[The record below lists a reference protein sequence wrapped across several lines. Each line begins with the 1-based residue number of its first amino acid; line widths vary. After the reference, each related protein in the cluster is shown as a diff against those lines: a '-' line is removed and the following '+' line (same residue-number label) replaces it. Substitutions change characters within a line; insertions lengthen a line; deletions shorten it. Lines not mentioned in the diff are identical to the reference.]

1 MTVSFDICTV
11 AFLQKIGV
19 YKKYLSFQNL
29 VYSKR
34 CYAEL
39 IEGSLFLDRWCA
51 EVIPGIA
58 LLASRTQIVSD

>member
-1 MTVSFDICTV
+1 MTVSFDICSCIPP
-11 AFLQKIGV
+11 KNGV
-19 YKKYLSFQNL
+19 YKKYLSFQTP

-39 IEGSLFLDRWCA
+39 IEGSLFPDRWCA

-58 LLASRTQIVSD
+58 LHVSSTQIVSD